1 MSVLKVPVNANDHT
15 LGSLH
20 APKVLVEYGDFQ
32 CPSCGGAYPLVK
44 ELFAKHEHGLLFIF
58 RNFPLQ
64 ESHPMAM
71 PAALA
76 AEAAARQSKFWE
88 MHDIIY
94 ENQDEL
100 SVENLLSFA
109 RDIGLNIQQF
119 ASDWKSQELLNKV
132 EKDYEGGIRSGVNGT
147 PTFYVNGHRYDEYD
161 GSYESLASAI
171 SL

>member
-1 MSVLKVPVNANDHT
+1 
-15 LGSLH
+15 
-20 APKVLVEYGDFQ
+20 
-32 CPSCGGAYPLVK
+32 
-44 ELFAKHEHGLLFIF
+44 
-58 RNFPLQ
+58 
-64 ESHPMAM
+64 MAM

-161 GSYESLASAI
+161 GRYESLASAI